1 MTAYLGAVWNILR
14 TNIFWFSGAFYQSF
28 LIPLA
33 LAALVLGYNGKGRRK
48 LSRLAAKMVG
58 ICLLGA
64 VAYCLMLPLV
74 FGFTAVGVATHL
86 LLTGLIILYAAV
98 LGPQPAHIRVVMASA
113 VIAEINWAQSISSLI
128 FMPLMP
134 LTWVNICQLLLLA
147 AALAVIA
154 RFRPDGSARMPAA
167 YWLSMLIIAVISV
180 ACLFTVRI
188 LGGHSNFSLGQDI
201 VLTIILPAFFV
212 VNLMIYYLYHV
223 LVKEHRIASEMAAM
237 QARLEQDQ
245 EFYQR
250 TEALY
255 REYQSLRHEL
265 KNHFSVM
272 ETFLREEQYGQL
284 QQYFTDFA
292 GRSLPLLEEFHCP
305 NGIITSVITHQAA
318 AAKAVGVGLD
328 VIAAVPEQ
336 IGIEDE
342 DLCSLLSNMLDNSV
356 EGCVR
361 AGGGQVRATLR
372 TEKGC
377 LFISVKNPVAGDV
390 TEEDLSTTKKNPSAH
405 GFGIPIIRRIAE
417 KYDGFVTFRVDGG
430 YFTTD
435 AMLYMEEEP

>member
-1 MTAYLGAVWNILR
+1 MAVYLSTVWRVLQ
-14 TNIFWFSGAFYQSF
+14 TNVLWFSGAFYQSF

-33 LAALVLGYNGKGRRK
+33 LAALVLGYDSLGRQA
-48 LSRLAAKMVG
+48 LLRLAGKMLG
-58 ICLLGA
+58 TCLVGA
-64 VAYCLMLPLV
+64 VAYSFMLPMV
-74 FGFTAVGVATHL
+74 SGFTAVGVATHL
-86 LLTGLIILYAAV
+86 LLTGLIILFAAV
-98 LGPQPAHIRVVMASA
+98 LSPQPAHIRIVMASA
-113 VIAEINWAQSISSLI
+113 VVAEINWAQSISSLI
-128 FMPLMP
+128 FMPLMS
-134 LTWVNICQLLLLA
+134 LTWVNICQFLLLA
-147 AALAVIA
+147 AALAVIVL
-154 RFRPDGSARMPAA
+154 FRPDGSARMPAA
-167 YWLSMLIIAVISV
+167 YWLSMLVIAVISV
-180 ACLFTVRI
+180 ACLFAVRI
-188 LGGHSNFSLGQDI
+188 LSGHSNFSLGQDV
-201 VLTIILPAFFV
+201 VLSIILPAFFV

-223 LVKEHRIASEMAAM
+223 LVKEHRRASEMAAM
-237 QARLEQDQ
+237 QTRFEQDQ

-272 ETFLREEQYGQL
+272 ETFLREGQYDQL
-284 QQYFTDFA
+284 QQYFKDFA
-292 GRSLPLLEEFHCP
+292 GRSLPLLEEFRCP
-305 NGIITSVITHQAA
+305 NGVITSVIAHQAA
-318 AAKAVGVGLD
+318 AAKAAGVRLD
-328 VIAAVPEQ
+328 VIAAVPER
-336 IGIEDE
+336 IGIADE

-361 AGGGQVRATLR
+361 AGGSQVRATLH

-377 LFISVKNPVAGDV
+377 LFISVKNPVAEDV
-390 TEEDLSTTKKNPSAH
+390 TAGNLTTTKKNPAAH

>member
-1 MTAYLGAVWNILR
+1 MGAYFGAVWNIVC
-14 TNIFWFSGAFYQSF
+14 TNIGWFSGAFYQSY

-33 LAALVLGYNGKGRRK
+33 LAALVLGYDGMNRRA
-48 LSRLAAKMVG
+48 LLRLAEKMLGTCLVG
-58 ICLLGA
+58 T
-64 VAYCLMLPLV
+64 VAYSFMLPMV
-74 FGFTAVGVATHL
+74 SGFTAVGVATHL
-86 LLTGLIILYAAV
+86 LLTGLIILFAAV
-98 LGPQPAHIRVVMASA
+98 LSTQPAHIRIVMASA
-113 VIAEINWAQSISSLI
+113 VVAEINWAQSISSLI
-128 FMPLMP
+128 FMPLMS
-134 LTWVNICQLLLLA
+134 LTWVNVCQFLLLI
-147 AALAVIA
+147 AALAIIA
-154 RFRPDGSARMPAA
+154 RFRPDRSAHMPVA
-167 YWLSMLIIAVISV
+167 YWLSMLLIAVISV

-188 LGGHSNFSLGQDI
+188 LGGHSNLSLGQDT

-223 LVKEHRIASEMAAM
+223 LVREHRKASEMAAM

-245 EFYQR
+245 ESYQR

-272 ETFLREEQYGQL
+272 DAFLRDGQYDQL
-284 QQYFTDFA
+284 QQYFADFA

-305 NGIITSVITHQAA
+305 NGVITSVITRQAA
-318 AAKAVGVGLD
+318 AAKAAGIGLD

-336 IGIEDE
+336 VGIADE
-342 DLCSLLSNMLDNSV
+342 DLCSLLSNILDNSV
-356 EGCVR
+356 EGCIR
-361 AGGGQVRATLR
+361 AGGGQVWATLH

-377 LFISVKNPVAGDV
+377 LFISVKNPVAEDV
-390 TEEDLSTTKKNPSAH
+390 TADDLSTTKKNPAAH

-417 KYDGFVTFRVDGG
+417 KYDGFVTFRVDEG

-435 AMLYMEEEP
+435 AMLYMEEDP